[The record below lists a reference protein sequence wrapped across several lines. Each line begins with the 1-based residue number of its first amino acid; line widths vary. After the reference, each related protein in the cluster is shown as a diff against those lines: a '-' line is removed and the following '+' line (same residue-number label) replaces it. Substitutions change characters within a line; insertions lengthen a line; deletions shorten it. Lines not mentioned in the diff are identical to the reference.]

1 MRQKPFDSPGTILR
15 MSVADNVD
23 DAVASAKKVSL
34 GVLTAMVVGS
44 IVGAGV
50 FVLPRRFG
58 TETGV
63 LGALIA
69 WTIAGTG
76 MLMLALVF
84 RFLAVRK
91 PDLDAGIF
99 AYAKAGFGN
108 YVGFNA
114 AFGYWASA
122 CAGTVSYWVL
132 IMSTLGAVFPSLG
145 RGETV
150 LAIALSSV
158 GVWTFHLLVMRGVKE
173 AATINRVVT
182 IAKMVPIAVF
192 IVVALVMFDSGTFT
206 ANFWGGAEH
215 SVHAVFEQAKGTMLI
230 TVFVFLGIEGASV
243 YSRYARK
250 RSDVGRA
257 TVLGFVSVLAVFS
270 LVTLVSYGALPQ
282 AELATAAPPSMAT
295 VFVSLV
301 GPWGAVFIKVGVIIS
316 VLGAY
321 LAWTL
326 MASEVMYVPAT
337 TGDMPRFLTK
347 VNARGTP
354 VSALFM
360 VTGYVQALL
369 IVLLFVSE
377 ALDFVLDLTAAL
389 AVIPYLLAAAYAV
402 KLTVTGETYGDGG
415 SRRTDMLIA
424 FLAVA
429 YTTFLVYAAGPK
441 HLLLSCLLYAPAAGL
456 YVVARREHNAR
467 IFTAAEGLLFA
478 VIALGAVLA
487 VVLLSTGRM
496 SL

>member
-1 MRQKPFDSPGTILR
+1 MQNPAMTIADSTPTAAAAR
-15 MSVADNVD
+15 T
-23 DAVASAKKVSL
+23 KKVSL

-44 IVGAGV
+44 IVGSGV
-50 FVLPRRFG
+50 FVLPRRFAV
-58 TETGV
+58 ETGV

-132 IMSTLGAVFPSLG
+132 IMSTLGAVFPALG
-145 RGETV
+145 RGETA
-150 LAIALSSV
+150 LAIALSSM
-158 GVWTFHLLVMRGVKE
+158 GVWTFHVLVMRGVKE
-173 AATINRVVT
+173 AATINRIVT

-192 IVVALVMFDSGTFT
+192 ILVALAMFDAGTFT
-206 ANFWGGAEH
+206 RNFWGGADQ
-215 SVHAVFEQAKGTMLI
+215 SARAVFEQAKGTMLI

-257 TVLGFVSVLAVFS
+257 TVLGFVSVLAVFM

-295 VFVSLV
+295 VFESLV
-301 GPWGAVFIKVGVIIS
+301 GPWGAVFIKAGVIVS

-337 TGDMPRFLTK
+337 TGDMPRFLTR
-347 VNARGTP
+347 VNANGTP

-360 VTGYVQALL
+360 VTGYVQGLL

-377 ALDFVLDLTAAL
+377 ALDFILDLTAAL

-402 KLTVTGETYGDGG
+402 KLTISGETYADKR
-415 SRRTDMLIA
+415 SRSADMMIA
-424 FLAVA
+424 FAAVA
-429 YTTFLVYAAGPK
+429 YTAFLVYAAGPG
-441 HLLLSCLLYAPAAGL
+441 HLLLSCLLYAPAAAL
-456 YVVARREHNAR
+456 YIVARRERRAR
-467 IFTAAEGLLFA
+467 IFTPAEGLLFG
-478 VIALGAVLA
+478 VIVVGAVVA
-487 VVLLSTGRM
+487 VVLLATGRM

>member
-1 MRQKPFDSPGTILR
+1 MATAETAADDSVR
-15 MSVADNVD
+15 SV
-23 DAVASAKKVSL
+23 KKVSL
-34 GVLTAMVVGS
+34 PTLTAMVVGS
-44 IVGAGV
+44 IVGSGV

-58 TETGV
+58 AQTGV

-91 PDLDAGIF
+91 PDLNAGIF

-132 IMSTLGAVFPSLG
+132 IMSTLGAVFPALG

-158 GVWTFHLLVMRGVKE
+158 GVWTFHALVLRGVKE
-173 AATINRVVT
+173 AATINRIVT
-182 IAKMVPIAVF
+182 VAKMVPIAVF
-192 IVVALVMFDSGTFT
+192 IVVALVMFDSGVF
-206 ANFWGGAEH
+206 ADNFWGGTDH
-215 SVHAVFEQAKGTMLI
+215 SFSAVFAQAKGTMLI

-243 YSRYARK
+243 YSRYAKR

-257 TVLGFVSVLAVFS
+257 TVLGFLSVLSVFM
-270 LVTLVSYGALPQ
+270 LVTLVSYGSMPQ
-282 AELATAAPPSMAT
+282 AELASAAPPSMAT
-295 VFVSLV
+295 VFASLV
-301 GPWGAVFIKVGVIIS
+301 GPWGSVFIKAGVIIS

-337 TGDMPRFLTK
+337 TGDMPRFLAK
-347 VNARGTP
+347 VNAKGTP
-354 VSALFM
+354 VAALVM
-360 VTGYVQALL
+360 VSGYIQTLL
-369 IVLLFVSE
+369 IVLLFVSN
-377 ALDFVLDLTAAL
+377 ALDFILDLTAAL
-389 AVIPYLLAAAYAV
+389 AVIPYLLAAAYAL
-402 KLTVTGETYGDGG
+402 KLTLTGETYDDNR
-415 SRRTDMLIA
+415 SRRADFTIA
-424 FLAVA
+424 ALATV
-429 YTTFLVYAAGPK
+429 YTAFLVYAAGPM
-441 HLLLSCLLYAPAAGL
+441 HLLLSCLLYTPAAAL
-456 YVVARREHNAR
+456 YVVARRERNAR
-467 IFTAAEGLLFA
+467 VFTAAEALLFSVLA
-478 VIALGAVLA
+478 IGAVVA
-487 VVLLSTGRM
+487 AILLTTGRM

>member
-1 MRQKPFDSPGTILR
+1 MTNADLGPGT
-15 MSVADNVD
+15 S
-23 DAVASAKKVSL
+23 AVETNKKVSL

-44 IVGAGV
+44 IVGSGV

-58 TETGV
+58 AETGV

-76 MLMLALVF
+76 MFMLALVF
-84 RFLAVRK
+84 RSLAVRK
-91 PDLDAGIF
+91 PDLNAGIF

-132 IMSTLGAVFPSLG
+132 IMSTLGAVFPALG
-145 RGETV
+145 RGETL
-150 LAIALSSV
+150 LAIALSSI
-158 GVWTFHLLVMRGVKE
+158 GVWTFHILVLRGVKE
-173 AATINRVVT
+173 AANINRVVT
-182 IAKMVPIAVF
+182 IAKMVPIVVF
-192 IVVALVMFDSGTFT
+192 IVVAAIMFDSGVF
-206 ANFWGGAEH
+206 AGNFWGGDDR
-215 SVHAVFEQAKGTMLI
+215 SFSAVFEQAKGTMLI

-257 TVLGFVSVLAVFS
+257 TVIGFLSVLAVFM

-282 AELATAAPPSMAT
+282 HKLATAAPPSMAT
-295 VFVSLV
+295 VLESLV

-347 VNARGTP
+347 LNAKGTP

-360 VTGYVQALL
+360 VTGYIQALL
-369 IVLLFVSE
+369 IVLLFVSN
-377 ALDFVLDLTAAL
+377 ALDFILDLTAAL

-402 KLTVTGETYGDGG
+402 KLTVTGETYGDGRT
-415 SRRTDMLIA
+415 RRIDMLIA
-424 FLAVA
+424 FLATA
-429 YTTFLVYAAGPK
+429 YTAFLVYAAGPK
-441 HLLLSCLLYAPAAGL
+441 HLLLSCLLYAPAAAL
-456 YVVARREHNAR
+456 YVVARRERTAR
-467 IFTAAEGLLFA
+467 IFTAAEALLFA
-478 VIALGAVLA
+478 VIAIGAVAA